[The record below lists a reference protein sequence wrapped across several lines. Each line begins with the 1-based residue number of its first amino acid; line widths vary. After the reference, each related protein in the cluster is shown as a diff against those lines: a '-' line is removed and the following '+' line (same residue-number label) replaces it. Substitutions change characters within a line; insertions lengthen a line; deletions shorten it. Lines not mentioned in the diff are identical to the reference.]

1 MGCVGCKGSPR
12 PAPVPLDAVAGE
24 GEVLVRYIGPKK
36 APLCVRGS
44 TGRTYVIIPGR
55 AIPMLSTDVARISA
69 VIPLALEASVQQVE
83 ATVITEPT
91 AAQTMEA
98 ALVGSTVG
106 ASVDVDKEQKAAFL
120 GKVLQE
126 MSGAAKVAVSPK
138 TVTGV
143 YDEQVKQDA
152 IADSV
157 QELAE
162 IEADEV
168 VESAPAEK
176 FVKPKAVSTK
186 ARGTVSK
193 RGRPRKVADDSD

>member
-55 AIPMLSTDVARISA
+55 AIPMLSVDVPRISS
-69 VIPLALEASVQQVE
+69 VIPLELESARQS
-83 ATVITEPT
+83 APT
-91 AAQTMEA
+91 AAETMEA

-106 ASVDVDKEQKAAFL
+106 TSVDVDREQKAAFL
-120 GKVLQE
+120 AKVLQE
-126 MSGAAKVAVSPK
+126 MSDAAKVAVSPK
-138 TVTGV
+138 SKKDVQAEKEKEAV
-143 YDEQVKQDA
+143 
-152 IADSV
+152 ADSI

-162 IEADEV
+162 IEVNEV
-168 VESAPAEK
+168 AGSEPAEK
-176 FVKPKAVSTK
+176 FVKPQSASTK
-186 ARGTVSK
+186 ARGTVGK
-193 RGRPRKVADDSD
+193 RGRPRKVANDGD